1 MHLSRITVLVVA
13 ASLTACASTPT
24 LPLARPSAQQQAEVV
39 VYRESSFIAGGVSL
53 TVGVNGRAVANIGN
67 SDKIRALL
75 PAGEHE
81 FFVQARSAT
90 PTKVKVQL
98 EPGASV
104 CLRTSSSASTLAK
117 VAVPIT
123 LIASGYYFYL
133 NQISCPPKTDLDK
146 YKEVPVAYQ

>member
-1 MHLSRITVLVVA
+1 MHLSTITVLVIA
-13 ASLTACASTPT
+13 ALLTACASTPT
-24 LPLARPSAQQQAEVV
+24 LPLARPSTQQQAEVV

-53 TVGVNGRAVANIGN
+53 TVGVNGKAIANISN

-81 FFVQARSAT
+81 IFVQARSAT
-90 PTKVKVQL
+90 PTKVKIQL
-98 EPGASV
+98 DPGATV

-133 NQISCPPKTDLDK
+133 DQISCPAKADLDK